1 MEEKYYTIFSL
12 FKFYVQVEIKVK
24 IVIKENSIIIYMEVQ
39 VFIQVVVKLVTLD
52 LPKNIV
58 EKIEIEET
66 KVYFYLKVVKKED
79 LMIRI
84 QVSLDFKVSED
95 DFMMKNLEEVSFKI
109 ISIKD
114 EEVVVLLFKKV
125 NIVLHLEVKVN
136 ETKQNGIIYDFQG
149 N

>member
-1 MEEKYYTIFSL
+1 
-12 FKFYVQVEIKVK
+12 
-24 IVIKENSIIIYMEVQ
+24 
-39 VFIQVVVKLVTLD
+39 
-52 LPKNIV
+52 
-58 EKIEIEET
+58 
-66 KVYFYLKVVKKED
+66 
-79 LMIRI
+79 
-84 QVSLDFKVSED
+84 
-95 DFMMKNLEEVSFKI
+95 MKNLEEVSFKI